1 MGGHDGPGPGTA
13 ADEPVYQI
21 WRSVTGGELRTPA
34 ARQEFA
40 ARATAL
46 HLAQV
51 DGPELT
57 AAARRVFGVFAMLLL
72 TDWREEIDEPGL
84 AGLRAV
90 SGEWAADAESA
101 ALTLRAEIAAL
112 AESALSARDQQRPV
126 LRRRLGLDGGP
137 RLTLAALGAEY
148 GVSRERIRQLQVRQ
162 LQALAR
168 RARRCRRGTALRE
181 VLCGLADRGGQSP
194 GAVIDEIAG
203 LVFPETAPELRLA
216 TLAMLA
222 GYPRSARAKL
232 AAQAALAREQQR
244 AARREQAGLARATQR
259 LLRLLTAA
267 QWPPQPAFWQGDGR
281 GGYQRTREVGDREN
295 CGQFRSAKL
304 GRAVAYESGLEHRF
318 LQLCE
323 ASPDVIWYQ
332 EQPLVIP
339 YIFAGAWRDYHPD
352 VLVQLADGRRLLA
365 ELKHLF
371 EMAIALTQA
380 KHAAA
385 WRWCTAHGTGLLIT
399 DLRDT
404 HIELMQRAIAP
415 QAVAVFAA
423 RLAQSPL
430 PWPEVH
436 ALQLSTGMS
445 ARDLTACCL
454 RHGWVIDTT
463 PWRLRRR

>member
-1 MGGHDGPGPGTA
+1 
-13 ADEPVYQI
+13 
-21 WRSVTGGELRTPA
+21 
-34 ARQEFA
+34 
-40 ARATAL
+40 
-46 HLAQV
+46 V

-72 TDWREEIDEPGL
+72 TDWREEVDEPGL

-90 SGEWAADAESA
+90 SGEWAVDAESA

-126 LRRRLGLDGGP
+126 LRRRLGLPGGP

-148 GVSRERIRQLQVRQ
+148 GVSRERIRQLQLRQ
-162 LQALAR
+162 LQALGR

-216 TLAMLA
+216 AVAMLA

-232 AAQAALAREQQR
+232 AAQAARAREQQR
-244 AARREQAGLARATQR
+244 AARREQAGLARAAQR
-259 LLRLLTAA
+259 LRRLLAAA
-267 QWPPQPAFWQGDGR
+267 QWPPQPALWLGDGR
-281 GGYQRTREVGDREN
+281 GEYQRTREVSDREN

-339 YIFAGAWRDYHPD
+339 YIFDGSWRDYHPD

-415 QAVAVFAA
+415 QA
-423 RLAQSPL
+423 SPCS
-430 PWPEVH
+430 PPGWPSRRCPG
-436 ALQLSTGMS
+436 LKSTRCSS
-445 ARDLTACCL
+445 APA
-454 RHGWVIDTT
+454 
-463 PWRLRRR
+463 